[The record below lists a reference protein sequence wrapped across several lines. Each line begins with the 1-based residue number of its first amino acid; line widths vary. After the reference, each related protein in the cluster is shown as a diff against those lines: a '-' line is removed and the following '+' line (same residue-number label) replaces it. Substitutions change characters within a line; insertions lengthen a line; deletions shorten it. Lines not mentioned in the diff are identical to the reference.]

1 MTDAQLQQALG
12 RAKNAVQEYLI
23 RKLLVPKIYLD
34 AQWGGG
40 RVDVL
45 AVDRAGVGD
54 VHAVEIKSYL
64 SQPFHGYAEIPDEQT
79 IKTLDGIRAHYK
91 YIALATYSPDF
102 RSDSWNFRR
111 SDPSVDVGIRLL
123 ASDRVGRIGLL
134 IVDLTDSNVLV
145 DEKLRPER
153 FRSSKE
159 VIDLADRFVAGHT
172 ANWEVRD
179 EPTAAP

>member
-1 MTDAQLQQALG
+1 MIEAETQQVLG

-23 RKLLVPKIYLD
+23 RKLLVPKIYLE
-34 AQWGGG
+34 AEWGGA

-54 VHAVEIKSYL
+54 VHVVEIENYL
-64 SQPFHGYAEIPDEQT
+64 SQPFRGYAGIPDERT
-79 IKTLDGIRAHYK
+79 IRELTQIPGHYK
-91 YIALATYSPDF
+91 YVALATDSPECREF
-102 RSDSWNFRR
+102 N
-111 SDPSVDVGIRLL
+111 PNAAVGLRVL
-123 ASDRVGRIGLL
+123 APDGVGRVGLL
-134 IVDLTDSNVLV
+134 VVDFSGPNVLV
-145 DEKLRPER
+145 EEKLKPER

-159 VIDLADRFVAGHT
+159 VINLADQFVAGHT

>member
-1 MTDAQLQQALG
+1 MTETQINQVLG

-34 AQWGGG
+34 AEWGGR

-54 VHAVEIKSYL
+54 VHAVEIRNYL
-64 SQPFHGYAEIPDEQT
+64 SQPFQGYSGIPDEHTTTLLAEIP
-79 IKTLDGIRAHYK
+79 AHYK
-91 YIALATYSPDF
+91 YVALVTDSPLYRELRPDAE
-102 RSDSWNFRR
+102 
-111 SDPSVDVGIRLL
+111 VGLRVL
-123 ASDRVGRIGLL
+123 AADGVGRVGMLV
-134 IVDLTDSNVLV
+134 VDFSGPNVSV
-145 DEKLRPER
+145 EQKLNPER

-159 VIDLADRFVAGHT
+159 VIDLADQFVAGHT

>member
-1 MTDAQLQQALG
+1 MTETETRQALG

-34 AQWGGG
+34 AEWSGG

-54 VHAVEIKSYL
+54 VHAVEIRNYL
-64 SQPFHGYAEIPDEQT
+64 SHPFRGYDGIPDEQT
-79 IKTLDGIRAHYK
+79 MRTLAEIPAHFKYVALVTDSPAFGEFKPSAEVGLRVLAPDG
-91 YIALATYSPDF
+91 
-102 RSDSWNFRR
+102 
-111 SDPSVDVGIRLL
+111 
-123 ASDRVGRIGLL
+123 VGRLGIL
-134 IVDLTDSNVLV
+134 VADFSRPNVSVEAVL
-145 DEKLRPER
+145 KPER

-159 VIDLADRFVAGHT
+159 VIDLADQFVAGHT

-179 EPTAAP
+179 EPTAAT